1 MIRYRL
7 ACRDGHEFEAW
18 FASSAAYDRQEA
30 DGLLQ
35 CPHCA
40 SREVRKA
47 LMAPNVSPRLGRS
60 AVDASREQAPQ
71 SESET
76 APTLPELRPD
86 APEAVALRHVHS
98 MLKAVREKVL
108 AEAEYGGPRFAED
121 ARRIHFEEAP
131 DRGSYGEAT
140 REDVISLAE
149 DGIDVT
155 PLPPLPD
162 DLS

>member
-1 MIRYRL
+1 MRWENVRQLLWSPAL
-7 ACRDGHEFEAW
+7 AGLVLCAGAW
-18 FASSAAYDRQEA
+18 ARA
-30 DGLLQ
+30 D
-35 CPHCA
+35 
-40 SREVRKA
+40 
-47 LMAPNVSPRLGRS
+47 
-60 AVDASREQAPQ
+60 
-71 SESET
+71 
-76 APTLPELRPD
+76 D

-108 AEAEYGGPRFAED
+108 AEAEYVGPRFAED

-131 DRGSYGEAT
+131 DRGIYGEAT

>member
-30 DGLLQ
+30 EGLLQ

-47 LMAPNVSPRLGRS
+47 LMAPNVSTRKGRS
-60 AVDASREQAPQ
+60 QTDASREQPEPSENASAP
-71 SESET
+71 
-76 APTLPELRPD
+76 ALPELRPD
-86 APEAVALRHVHS
+86 APEAAALRHVQS
-98 MLKAVREKVL
+98 MLKAVREKVR
-108 AEAEYGGPRFAED
+108 AEAEYVGPRFAEE
-121 ARRIHFEEAP
+121 ARRIHFDEAP
-131 DRGSYGEAT
+131 DRGIYGEAT